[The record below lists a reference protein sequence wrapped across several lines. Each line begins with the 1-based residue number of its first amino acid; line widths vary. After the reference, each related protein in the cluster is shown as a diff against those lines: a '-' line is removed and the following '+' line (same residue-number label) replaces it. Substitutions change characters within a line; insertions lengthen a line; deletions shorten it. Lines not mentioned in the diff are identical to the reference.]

1 MCLCR
6 LHLESQWRVRQF
18 VNAHMIRKSLMTR
31 ESSTFCVK
39 AFSKTISSTGMN
51 SIYIYFDEEQMVGPF
66 CVFTFRLSHLMIKI
80 LLRIKNLW
88 RENIEQPLAMYS
100 YAVAAAAWALAI
112 YCQSSNYGLVTA
124 IPFASGYIM
133 TALTVKLNEMFY
145 LHERLERVC
154 WE

>member
-1 MCLCR
+1 MVCLCR
-6 LHLESQWRVRQF
+6 LHLGSQWHVRQF
-18 VNAHMIRKSLMTR
+18 VNARMIKKTLMTR

-51 SIYIYFDEEQMVGPF
+51 SIHIYWRRVNGRPLW
-66 CVFTFRLSHLMIKI
+66 VFTLRLNHLVIKI

-88 RENIEQPLAMYS
+88 RENIDQPLAMYS
-100 YAVAAAAWALAI
+100 YAVTAAAWALAV

-133 TALTVKLNEMFY
+133 TASTVNLNEMFY